1 MVTHQTYTQLKLTNM
16 KFLTLFRRVSVN
28 SGKIAEIRQ
37 MEIIKIRLGIVT
49 PLSKVVLDLK
59 ELLIL

>member
-1 MVTHQTYTQLKLTNM
+1 M

-49 PLSKVVLDLK
+49 PLSKVVLVLK